1 MTQLARQNGNNGQN
15 VVVMRRRHRAAC
27 RMRVLREASTGQVV
41 GHLPRVWAV
50 AGPVATAGLQRCSG
64 ALRAVE
70 RVPTPSLAMKP
81 QRMGQPERLPNPP
94 FAMKPQR
101 MGHPEVAF
109 YRKYTEALLRRYMR
123 LSLEA
128 GRVPSLMGREMFRGN
143 VTHYRVHNFEDV
155 VIFCHDMEKRLA
167 QLGPLDQQ
175 LVKRLG
181 LQQYTLVEVAGMLG
195 LTVRIVLRRY
205 VHALDGLTEMFLE
218 DRLLEPGDSCQEG
231 KTGDFSVTV

>member
-50 AGPVATAGLQRCSG
+50 AGPVATAGLQRCSR

-70 RVPTPSLAMKP
+70 RLPT
-81 QRMGQPERLPNPP
+81 PP

-101 MGHPEVAF
+101 MGHPERAESRRPELAF

-231 KTGDFSVTV
+231 KNGEFSVTV